1 MFSMDMINARGSA
14 GKQMAGQ
21 VAIITGAGSPSGI
34 GFASA
39 RKLASMGVCVVVT
52 STTDRIFERVEEL
65 SAAGFSAKGIVA
77 DLTDPKQVAS
87 LALEVIHWHS
97 RIDIIVNNAGM
108 VSQGAGW
115 DALKP
120 IEELTLEEWDAA
132 LARNLTT
139 AFLMTKALLP
149 TMKASSYG
157 RIINISST
165 TGTVGA
171 MPNQSTYASAKAALA
186 GFTRA
191 VALEVAK
198 MGITVNSVA
207 PGWIATGSATA
218 DEFAAGAATPIGRSG
233 TPDEVAAL
241 VAFLAAPEAS
251 YITAQLL
258 VIDGGNSI
266 AEDKAH

>member
-1 MFSMDMINARGSA
+1 MDMINSRDGVN
-14 GKQMAGQ
+14 KPMAGQ
-21 VAIITGAGSPSGI
+21 VAVITGAGSPSGI

-39 RKLASMGVCVVVT
+39 HRLASMGACVVIT

-108 VSQGAGW
+108 VSQVAGW

-120 IEELTLEEWDAA
+120 IEELTLAEWNEAM
-132 LARNLTT
+132 ARNLTT
-139 AFLMTKALLP
+139 TFLTIKALIP
-149 TMKASSYG
+149 AMKANNYG

-171 MPNQSTYASAKAALA
+171 MPEQTTYSAAKAAQVGL
-186 GFTRA
+186 TRSL
-191 VALEVAK
+191 ALEVAK
-198 MGITVNSVA
+198 SGITVNAVA
-207 PGWIATGSATA
+207 PGWIATGSATPA
-218 DEFAAGAATPIGRSG
+218 ELEAGAATPIGRSG

-241 VAFLAAPEAS
+241 VAFLAAPDAS
-251 YITAQLL
+251 YITAQLF
-258 VIDGGNSI
+258 VIDGGNSVI
-266 AEDKAH
+266 DDKAH